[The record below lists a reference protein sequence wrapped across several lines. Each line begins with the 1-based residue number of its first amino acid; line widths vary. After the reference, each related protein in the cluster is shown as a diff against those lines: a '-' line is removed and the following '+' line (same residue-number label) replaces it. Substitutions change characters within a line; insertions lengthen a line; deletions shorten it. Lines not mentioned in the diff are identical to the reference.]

1 MRNRC
6 KHTPAIILET
16 MPKYSV
22 RNWNWNLK
30 TSLFE
35 RKAEAIICWKP
46 LIWFLCNF
54 YGGILSFKGFILS
67 FDTLVMRK
75 ELHIHVFAL
84 TMMTF
89 MKLKTLQNLRSTSM
103 ATDETVDASKRSN
116 VNESHFLIF
125 FLLIH
130 MYIFQ
135 FGFYLR
141 IDRQYLT

>member
-1 MRNRC
+1 M
-6 KHTPAIILET
+6 
-16 MPKYSV
+16 
-22 RNWNWNLK
+22 
-30 TSLFE
+30 
-35 RKAEAIICWKP
+35 
-46 LIWFLCNF
+46 
-54 YGGILSFKGFILS
+54 SFKGFILS

-103 ATDETVDASKRSN
+103 ATDETVDASKRAN
-116 VNESHFLIF
+116 VNESHFLIFF